1 MKIIKP
7 TEAQVWNKFKRIVE
21 SKGYL
26 MLSPT
31 KKFKK
36 EIYDSFMKE
45 YNLDRLTVEEFA
57 DIIMVGWQTAPH
69 RSIDNIKA
77 EHMKASS

>member
-7 TEAQVWNKFKRIVE
+7 SEAQVWAKFRRVVE
-21 SKGYL
+21 AKGFL

-45 YNLDRLTVEEFA
+45 YNLDPITVEEFA
-57 DIIMVGWQTAPH
+57 NIIIVGWQTAPH

>member
-7 TEAQVWNKFKRIVE
+7 SEAQVWSKFRRVVE
-21 SKGYL
+21 AKGFL

-45 YNLDRLTVEEFA
+45 YNLDPITVEEFA
-57 DIIMVGWQTAPH
+57 NIIIVGWQTAPH

>member
-7 TEAQVWNKFKRIVE
+7 SEAQVWAKFRRVVE
-21 SKGYL
+21 AKGFL

-45 YNLDRLTVEEFA
+45 YNLDPITVDEFA
-57 DIIMVGWQTAPH
+57 NIIIVGWQTAPH